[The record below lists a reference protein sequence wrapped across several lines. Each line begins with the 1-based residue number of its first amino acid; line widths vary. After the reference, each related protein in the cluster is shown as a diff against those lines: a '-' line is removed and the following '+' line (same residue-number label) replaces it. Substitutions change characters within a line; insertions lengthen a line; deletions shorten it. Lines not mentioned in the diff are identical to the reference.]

1 MEAFSEFIQ
10 TLPNY
15 VGVFLLMLSTFLL
28 GYFSASQLLR
38 NKYRKVINRLKR
50 EVNTLKT
57 PPTKKVRDIDTIFTE
72 IEPKL
77 LKMVQE
83 QQEILEES
91 KAEKRLQKTVSF
103 AEKNKETYLSETKQ
117 SIENIENVEDIVEE
131 DEDEL
136 DFDSFGYAD
145 AEDKEDLTEI
155 NGIGPYIEQKLND
168 IGIYTYEQISKLSL
182 RDIELITEMIDFFPG
197 RIERDNW
204 VGQAKS
210 LKVY

>member
-1 MEAFSEFIQ
+1 MDAFLEFIQ
-10 TLPNY
+10 ILPNY
-15 VGVFLLMLSTFLL
+15 AGVFLLMLSTFLL
-28 GYFSASQLLR
+28 GYFSSYQLLR
-38 NKYRKVINRLKR
+38 NKYRSIINRLKR
-50 EVNTLKT
+50 EVNTLQT
-57 PPTKKVRDIDTIFTE
+57 PPTKKIRNIENIFTE

-77 LKMVQE
+77 IKMVQE

-91 KAEKRLQKTVSF
+91 KAEERLQHTQSF
-103 AEKNKETYLSETKQ
+103 AKKNRETFLTETKQ
-117 SIENIENVEDIVEE
+117 HIEETEE
-131 DEDEL
+131 DDEL

-145 AEDKEDLTEI
+145 LEDKEDLTEI

-168 IGIYTYEQISKLSL
+168 IGIYTYAQISNLSL

>member
-1 MEAFSEFIQ
+1 MEAFTKFIEN
-10 TLPNY
+10 LPSY
-15 VGVFLLMLSTFLL
+15 LGVFLLMLSSFLL
-28 GYFSASQLLR
+28 GYFSASQLVR
-38 NKYRKVINRLKR
+38 AKYRKIINRLKG
-50 EVNTLKT
+50 EVNALKT
-57 PPTKKVRDIDTIFTE
+57 PPVKNKQDVETLFSE
-72 IEPKL
+72 MEPKIM
-77 LKMVQE
+77 KIVQE

-91 KAEKRLQKTVSF
+91 KAEERIQKTITF
-103 AEKNKETYLSETKQ
+103 AEKNKNTYLSETKQ
-117 SIENIENVEDIVEE
+117 SKVEDDEE
-131 DEDEL
+131 VDDEL

-145 AEDKEDLTEI
+145 TEDKEDLTKI

-168 IGIYTYEQISKLSL
+168 IGIYTYAQISNLSN

>member
-1 MEAFSEFIQ
+1 MDAFSEFIQ
-10 TLPNY
+10 VLPSY
-15 VGVFLLMLSTFLL
+15 VGVFLLMLSSFLL

-38 NKYRKVINRLKR
+38 TKYRKVINRLKR
-50 EVNTLKT
+50 EVNALKT
-57 PPTKKVRDIDTIFTE
+57 PPAKNVRDIDTIFTE

-91 KAEKRLQKTVSF
+91 KAEERLQQTVSF
-103 AEKNKETYLSETKQ
+103 AEKNKETYLAEAKRSLKET
-117 SIENIENVEDIVEE
+117 EE
-131 DEDEL
+131 EVDDEL

-145 AEDKEDLTEI
+145 VEDKEDLTKI

-182 RDIELITEMIDFFPG
+182 HDIELITEMIDFFPG

-210 LKVY
+210 LNVY

>member
-1 MEAFSEFIQ
+1 MIDALSEYTQ

-28 GYFSASQLLR
+28 GYFSASHLLQ
-38 NKYRKVINRLKR
+38 NKYRKIINRLKR
-50 EVNTLKT
+50 EVNALKT
-57 PPTKKVRDIDTIFTE
+57 PPAKNVHDIDTIITE

-91 KAEKRLQKTVSF
+91 KAEERIQNTTNF
-103 AEKNKETYLSETKQ
+103 PEKNKEIFLNETRQTAEK
-117 SIENIENVEDIVEE
+117 VEDDV
-131 DEDEL
+131 DDEL

-145 AEDKEDLTEI
+145 IEDKEDLTRI
-155 NGIGPYIEQKLND
+155 NGIGPYIEQKLNLV
-168 IGIYTYEQISKLSL
+168 GIFTYDQISNFSA

>member
-1 MEAFSEFIQ
+1 MDAFLEFIE

-15 VGVFLLMLSTFLL
+15 IGVFLLMLSTFLL
-28 GYFSASQLLR
+28 GYFSSFQLLR
-38 NKYRKVINRLKR
+38 NKYRSIISRLKR
-50 EVNTLKT
+50 EVNALQT
-57 PPTKKVRDIDTIFTE
+57 PPNKKVRDIENIFTE

-77 LKMVQE
+77 IKMVKE

-91 KAEKRLQKTVSF
+91 KVEERLKQTQSF
-103 AEKNKETYLSETKQ
+103 AEKNKETFLAETKQ
-117 SIENIENVEDIVEE
+117 RIEETEE
-131 DEDEL
+131 DDEL

-145 AEDKEDLTEI
+145 IEDKEDLTEI

-168 IGIYTYEQISKLSL
+168 IGIYTYAQISNLSL

>member
-1 MEAFSEFIQ
+1 MEVLTDFTQ
-10 TLPNY
+10 NLPNY

-28 GYFSASQLLR
+28 GYFSASQLLTI
-38 NKYRKVINRLKR
+38 KFRKIINRLKR
-50 EVNTLKT
+50 EVNALKT
-57 PPTKKVRDIDTIFTE
+57 PPTNNVRDIDTIFTE

-91 KAEKRLQKTVSF
+91 KTEKRNNYKKKV
-103 AEKNKETYLSETKQ
+103 AEKNKEIYFSEKNKPTEA
-117 SIENIENVEDIVEE
+117 I
-131 DEDEL
+131 DEIDYDEL
-136 DFDSFGYAD
+136 NFDSFGYAD
-145 AEDKEDLTEI
+145 AEDKEDLTKI

-168 IGIYTYEQISKLSL
+168 VGIYTYSQISNLSQ

>member
-1 MEAFSEFIQ
+1 MEGLTEFIQ

-15 VGVFLLMLSTFLL
+15 VGIFLLMLSAFLL
-28 GYFSASQLLR
+28 GYFSAFQLLR
-38 NKYRKVINRLKR
+38 NTYRKIINRLKR
-50 EVNTLKT
+50 EVNALKT
-57 PPTKKVRDIDTIFTE
+57 TPPKDVRDIDTIFTE
-72 IEPKL
+72 MEPKL

-83 QQEILEES
+83 QQEIMEES
-91 KAEKRLQKTVSF
+91 KAEERLQNTVSF
-103 AEKNKETYLSETKQ
+103 AEKNKATYLAESSK
-117 SIENIENVEDIVEE
+117 NVETPEAD
-131 DEDEL
+131 DDEL
-136 DFDSFGYAD
+136 NFDNFGYAD
-145 AEDKEDLTEI
+145 FQDKEDLTKI

-168 IGIYTYEQISKLSL
+168 IGIYTYAQISELSL

>member
-1 MEAFSEFIQ
+1 MDAFSDFTQ
-10 TLPNY
+10 TLPSY
-15 VGVFLLMLSTFLL
+15 VGIFLLMLSAFLL
-28 GYFSASQLLR
+28 GYFSASHLLR
-38 NKYRKVINRLKR
+38 NKYRKIINRLKR
-50 EVNTLKT
+50 EVNALKT
-57 PPTKKVRDIDTIFTE
+57 PPTKEKRDIDTIFTE
-72 IEPKL
+72 MEPKL

-91 KAEKRLQKTVSF
+91 KAEERLQTTSSF
-103 AEKNKETYLSETKQ
+103 AEKNKETYLAETKQ
-117 SIENIENVEDIVEE
+117 NSVAIENDEDA
-131 DEDEL
+131 DDEL

-145 AEDKEDLTEI
+145 VEDKEDLTKI

-168 IGIYTYEQISKLSL
+168 IGIYTYEQISRLSL

>member
-1 MEAFSEFIQ
+1 MEAFTEFLQ
-10 TLPNY
+10 SLPNY
-15 VGVFLLMLSTFLL
+15 VGVFLLMLSAFLL

-38 NKYRKVINRLKR
+38 NKYRTIINRLKR
-50 EVNTLKT
+50 EVNALKT
-57 PPTKKVRDIDTIFTE
+57 PPSKNARDIDTIFNE
-72 IEPKL
+72 MEPKL

-91 KAEKRLQKTVSF
+91 KAEERLQNTISF
-103 AEKNKETYLSETKQ
+103 AEKNKATYLAETKQ
-117 SIENIENVEDIVEE
+117 NSKETEE
-131 DEDEL
+131 DNDEL

-145 AEDKEDLTEI
+145 AEDKEDLTKI
-155 NGIGPYIEQKLND
+155 NGIGPYIETKLND
-168 IGIYTYEQISKLSL
+168 IGIYNYAQISKLSL

>member
-1 MEAFSEFIQ
+1 MDTLSEFLQ
-10 TLPNY
+10 ALPNY
-15 VGVFLLMLSTFLL
+15 AGIFLLMLSTFLL

-38 NKYRKVINRLKR
+38 TKYRKIINRLKR
-50 EVNTLKT
+50 EVNVLKT
-57 PPTKKVRDIDTIFTE
+57 PPTKNIRDIDTIFTE

-77 LKMVQE
+77 IKIVKE

-91 KAEKRLQKTVSF
+91 KAEERLRNTASF
-103 AEKNKETYLSETKQ
+103 AEKNKETYLAETKQ
-117 SIENIENVEDIVEE
+117 STEETYED
-131 DEDEL
+131 DEL

-145 AEDKEDLTEI
+145 ADDKENLTEI
-155 NGIGPYIEQKLND
+155 NGIGPYIEQKLNN
-168 IGIYTYEQISKLSL
+168 IGIYTYAQISNLSQ

>member
-1 MEAFSEFIQ
+1 MRDVFAEYLN

-15 VGVFLLMLSTFLL
+15 TGIFLLMLSAFLL
-28 GYFSASQLLR
+28 GYFSASQLLLT
-38 NKYRKVINRLKR
+38 KYRKIINRLKR

-57 PPTKKVRDIDTIFTE
+57 PTSKNVRDIDTLFTE
-72 IEPKL
+72 MEPKIM
-77 LKMVQE
+77 KMVKE

-91 KAEKRLQKTVSF
+91 KTEKQLKKPASF
-103 AEKNKETYLSETKQ
+103 AEKNKEIYINERKQ
-117 SIENIENVEDIVEE
+117 QNNKIEDKKS
-131 DEDEL
+131 DESEL

-145 AEDKEDLTEI
+145 AEDKEDLTKI

-168 IGIYTYEQISKLSL
+168 VGIYNYSQISNLSHQ
-182 RDIELITEMIDFFPG
+182 DIELITEMIDFFPG